1 MMRIH
6 DDCSGVDDYLVMF
19 YSLFHVF
26 ICLLVYLFIHSFVL
40 FTYPLI
46 GHSCSLYIYIFIQW
60 SLFDYLC

>member
-1 MMRIH
+1 MMMRIH
-6 DDCSGVDDYLVMF
+6 DDCSGVDDCLVML

-46 GHSCSLYIYIFIQW
+46 GHSCNLYIYIFIQ
-60 SLFDYLC
+60 